1 MPTDHLGGGYN
12 AGSQAPPA
20 EPSGPGARES
30 VCLTRSPP
38 RAPAAGDRGL
48 LFGKS
53 DQHVGCPVSGSVSA
67 LSPGSL

>member
-38 RAPAAGDRGL
+38 VLLLPGTAGCSL
-48 LFGKS
+48 GKATS
-53 DQHVGCPVSGSVSA
+53 TLAV
-67 LSPGSL
+67 L